1 MGLCPINL
9 ANLAKQKNKISRL
22 NGLEIEFK
30 DQKYQI
36 GTVYK
41 KQDQKARDKLYF
53 KLLDIKQNR
62 LEGLSHLQAQM
73 IKVSSNQIT
82 IDNGVGQLRANLV
95 QQGFKC
101 QVTEIKENH
110 QIFIEL
116 EEYPCK
122 VIVGESGIQIEGT
135 ENIAVIKKVSEIVK
149 KAYKLI

>member
-62 LEGLSHLQAQM
+62 LEGFSHLQA
-73 IKVSSNQIT
+73 
-82 IDNGVGQLRANLV
+82 
-95 QQGFKC
+95 
-101 QVTEIKENH
+101 
-110 QIFIEL
+110 
-116 EEYPCK
+116 
-122 VIVGESGIQIEGT
+122 
-135 ENIAVIKKVSEIVK
+135 
-149 KAYKLI
+149 